1 MNPKPNPTKAHAT
14 QSSGRGRAAEREIPP
29 ATDVVDDVVE
39 ELHDRT
45 AADEAGAREVAEL
58 RGEQCLRRGDAVGD
72 DGAEPGPGTRGAGDR
87 DAPEV
92 DDLHH
97 RLEVDVP
104 RQRRRHG
111 VGGQPRRRH
120 RELAATLAS
129 SSPSPPRSVGAAVC
143 TRQGCG
149 TKAKRKFDPNVRV
162 FEVGVRNGGAAAR
175 ETGRAV

>member
-1 MNPKPNPTKAHAT
+1 VGGE
-14 QSSGRGRAAEREIPP
+14 GRQREIPP
-29 ATDVVDDVVE
+29 SIDLVDDVLE

-45 AADEAGAREVAEL
+45 AADEAGAREVAKL

-72 DGAEPGPGTRGAGDR
+72 DGAEPGPGAWGAGDR

-97 RLEVDVP
+97 RLEVDIP

-120 RELAATLAS
+120 RGLTATLA
-129 SSPSPPRSVGAAVC
+129 
-143 TRQGCG
+143 
-149 TKAKRKFDPNVRV
+149 V
-162 FEVGVRNGGAAAR
+162 FEVWGEMEGQSAIVRGDG
-175 ETGRAV
+175 EGRGLMASRLLPEEDSHADG